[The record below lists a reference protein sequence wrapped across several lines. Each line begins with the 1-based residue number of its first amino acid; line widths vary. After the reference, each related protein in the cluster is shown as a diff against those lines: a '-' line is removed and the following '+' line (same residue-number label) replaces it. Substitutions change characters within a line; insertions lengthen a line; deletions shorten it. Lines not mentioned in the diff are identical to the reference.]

1 MSGTKKKPRQTSESM
16 ESPSAKQRRSSTTPT
31 QASNRTLSGKKSD
44 SESQAGRKEAQKSS
58 SLSLSTVRS
67 RQGKKSTESSAHD
80 ALIQKRK
87 RVWQGYDNESL
98 PELKDDQILDLAEN
112 SVSYRTWLKERRKR
126 RGQRDAS

>member
-98 PELKDDQILDLAEN
+98 PELNMSTL
-112 SVSYRTWLKERRKR
+112 TWCVPGTKRPIAKR
-126 RGQRDAS
+126 RFSPSRSACFI